1 MKGYYLAVS
10 VTQDRNHNI
19 FEPDQAKDYD
29 PGNYAFV
36 IRCTGSDNLK
46 ALLDTIG
53 GLRAANICQSKK
65 AASELVTAWNEAYK
79 RNGSYLYDS
88 PTF

>member
-10 VTQDRNHNI
+10 VTQDRYESI
-19 FEPDQAKDYD
+19 FTPDPTKEPS
-29 PGNYAFV
+29 PGLYAYI

-46 ALLDTIG
+46 AVLDRIG
-53 GLRAANICQSKK
+53 GLRAVNICQSKK
-65 AASELVTAWNEAYK
+65 AAAELVTAWNEAYK
-79 RNGSYLYDS
+79 RNGAYLYDS